1 MKRRIF
7 AILMIFV
14 IVLASCSKKGEP
26 LTPKPTMNEADY
38 SAYDYSDH
46 TDSREA
52 FYTTELADLSEIKKG
67 NPMIARTEV
76 PADWSWMK
84 FQGFETK
91 DDVFGYDVRGCDIS
105 DVDLSV
111 VEDTND
117 LTFDSN
123 TTWPEQLPE
132 GFDPEKILEFNK
144 NPGLGIRALH
154 KKGITGKG
162 VSIAIIDQGLLL
174 EHEQYKDNIKLYER
188 IHCGDESA
196 QMHGPAVASIAVG
209 KDIGVAPKADLYY
222 IASTFGHFTESGYEF
237 DCSIMADA
245 ILRIVEINEK
255 LDKDS
260 KIRAISISKGYSRI
274 DKGYEELQA
283 AIKKADEANIFV
295 VTTSTEEYYKGFTL
309 FGMDR
314 DYGRDPE
321 ELSSYE
327 PVSWVAEDYYV
338 RPVLFQNFL
347 MFPIGSRSFAGCT
360 NPDDYAISRNGGLSW
375 AVPWCVG
382 LYALCCQEK
391 PDITPQEFIEL
402 ANSTATTTELEH
414 DGKTYA
420 FGKIINP
427 EGIIN
432 ELSMK

>member
-1 MKRRIF
+1 
-7 AILMIFV
+7 MIFV
-14 IVLASCSKKGEP
+14 LVLASCSKKEEP

-52 FYTTELADLSEIKKG
+52 YYKTVLADLSEINKG
-67 NPMIARTEV
+67 KPVIAQKEV
-76 PADWSWMK
+76 PANWSRMK
-84 FQGFETK
+84 FQGFEKK
-91 DDVFGYDVRGCDIS
+91 DDVFGYDVRSYDIS
-105 DVDLSV
+105 DVNLSV
-111 VEDTND
+111 VENTDD

-123 TTWPEQLPE
+123 TTWPEHLPE

-174 EHEQYKDNIKLYER
+174 EHEQYKNNIKLYER
-188 IHCGDESA
+188 IHCSDESA

-209 KDIGVAPKADLYY
+209 KDIGVAPKANLYY
-222 IASTFGHFTESGYEF
+222 IASTFGHFTATGYDF

-260 KIRAISISKGYSRI
+260 KIRAISISRGYSRM
-274 DKGYEELQA
+274 DKGYDELQA

-295 VTTSTEEYYKGFTL
+295 VTTSTEEYYNGFTL

-314 DYGRDPE
+314 GYGKDSE
-321 ELSSYE
+321 ALSSYE
-327 PVSWVAEDYYV
+327 PVSWIAESFYESQ
-338 RPVLFQNFL
+338 PNFQNLL
-347 MFPIGSRSFAGCT
+347 MFPIGSRTIAGCT

-402 ANSTATTTELEH
+402 ANSTATTTQIEH
-414 DGKTYA
+414 DGKTYP

-432 ELSMK
+432 EISKK